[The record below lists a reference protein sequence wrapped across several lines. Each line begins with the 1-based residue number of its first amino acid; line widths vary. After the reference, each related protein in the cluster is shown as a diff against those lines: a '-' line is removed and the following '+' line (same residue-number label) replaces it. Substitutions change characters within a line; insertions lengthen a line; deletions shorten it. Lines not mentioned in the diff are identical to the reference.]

1 MSIALSS
8 LSASIQ
14 ATLNNRQ
21 ESVSRRLMIEFTG
34 LKQAN
39 AELSRRFDQAEKA
52 LAPPREKRLQ
62 ALANFRRQLPLTGTE
77 WRLVF
82 AALSDHDE
90 RLSAVLE
97 DDPLFGRVHEEVQER
112 IRQSTLNRRDW
123 LALCFSYFAYDNDT
137 PEANR
142 NWQLLRGDID
152 QGFEVVK
159 RAAKREKEWMR
170 VVAHHRELFG
180 DAAGSQL
187 AEEIFAGKA
196 RDLSA
201 LQTIAQVP
209 DSSWLWRRIFAVLL
223 SRIFQLA
230 DEPFRQRLPELVDLG
245 QLNSRYLDQVLSACL
260 TRYFHSRF
268 REESSDLLKQ
278 LSLDQW
284 GSPQMRSRQNAW
296 LQYVEQPVCA
306 MVVAWLAKEDLQHFF
321 TLLQGESGVD
331 RNRLNYW
338 IKHVGLMSYT
348 RIVLGSGAADDPS
361 PDFVEF
367 RRKNRARL
375 SYLQGGTAED
385 NAFIMQIGQYFFVE
399 FSRKGNACYFYNA
412 ENLPFKPESHRLSL
426 NTELKRIQY
435 IAASGTSENKFT
447 HSGGWESKADEILRR
462 LGIVAQK
469 NTNTP
474 ATAASRDL
482 AHNKWQQLVASAA
495 RNTRNS
501 AAQKMQQPQLGA
513 ESYVEKAGKIKDAI
527 DVIILK
533 AEAFLRTQPN
543 PPKSLDRRH
552 DGGAFWVLENENRP
566 TIHRE
571 LTRLTFRHVP
581 GKGYWIK

>member
-1 MSIALSS
+1 MSIALSK

-21 ESVSRRLMIEFTG
+21 ESVSRRLMVEFTG
-34 LKQAN
+34 LQQAN
-39 AELSRRFDQAEKA
+39 ADLSRRFDQAEKA
-52 LAPPREKRLQ
+52 PAPPREKRLQ
-62 ALANFRRQLPLTGTE
+62 ALANFRRQLPLTATE

-90 RLSAVLE
+90 RLSAVL
-97 DDPLFGRVHEEVQER
+97 DDGPLFGRVHNEVQER
-112 IRQSTLNRRDW
+112 IRQSKLNRRDW

-159 RAAKREKEWMR
+159 RMAKREKEWMR

-187 AEEIFAGKA
+187 AEDIFAGKA

-223 SRIFQLA
+223 SRIFQLP
-230 DEPFRQRLPELVDLG
+230 DEPFRQRLPELLDLG

-278 LSLDQW
+278 LTLDHW

-321 TLLQGESGVD
+321 TLLQGERGVD

-367 RRKNRARL
+367 RRKNKARL
-375 SYLQGGTAED
+375 SYLHGGTAED

-426 NTELKRIQY
+426 NMELKRSQY
-435 IAASGTSENKFT
+435 VAAAGTLENKFT

-462 LGIVAQK
+462 LGVITVLNHK
-469 NTNTP
+469 NNPVNAENGKPGNT
-474 ATAASRDL
+474 
-482 AHNKWQQLVASAA
+482 WQQLAASPKPNPINTAQQRKIGSEDYAAIVAKKQS
-495 RNTRNS
+495 T
-501 AAQKMQQPQLGA
+501 
-513 ESYVEKAGKIKDAI
+513 IDAI
-527 DVIILK
+527 VLK
-533 AEAFLRTQPN
+533 AEAFLRAQPS
-543 PPKSLDRRH
+543 PPTCLDLRRE
-552 DGGAFWVLENENRP
+552 GGAFWILEKENRP

-571 LTRLTFRHVP
+571 LLRLTFRHVP
-581 GKGYWIK
+581 GKGYWIA

>member
-1 MSIALSS
+1 MSRALST
-8 LSASIQ
+8 LSASIH
-14 ATLNNRQ
+14 ATLNNRH
-21 ESVSRRLMIEFTG
+21 ENVSRRMLVEFTG
-34 LKQAN
+34 LQQAN

-52 LAPPREKRLQ
+52 LAPPREKRLL
-62 ALANFRRQLPLTGTE
+62 ALTNFRRQLPLTATE

-90 RLSAVLE
+90 RLAAVLE

-152 QGFEVVK
+152 QGFEAVK
-159 RAAKREKEWMR
+159 RMAKREKEWMR

-209 DSSWLWRRIFAVLL
+209 DSSWLWRRIFTVLL
-223 SRIFQLA
+223 SRVFQLA
-230 DEPFRQRLPELVDLG
+230 DETFRERLSELVDLG

-278 LSLDQW
+278 LTLNHW
-284 GSPQMRSRQNAW
+284 GSPQIRSKQNAW

-321 TLLQGESGVD
+321 TLLQGERGVD

-348 RIVLGSGAADDPS
+348 RIVLGSGAAEDSS

-375 SYLQGGTAED
+375 SYLHGGTADD
-385 NAFIMQIGQYFFVE
+385 NAFIMQIGNYFFVE
-399 FSRKGNACYFYNA
+399 FSRKGNACYFYDA

-426 NTELKRIQY
+426 NLELKRSQF
-435 IAASGTSENKFT
+435 IAASGTPENKFT
-447 HSGGWESKADEILRR
+447 HSGGWEGKADEILRR
-462 LGIVAQK
+462 LGVTVLNKK
-469 NTNTP
+469 NDSKTAVSGEIGNT
-474 ATAASRDL
+474 
-482 AHNKWQQLVASAA
+482 WQQLGASPKQNPKNTVQQRMPQGNTDSNSYAATVAKKQS
-495 RNTRNS
+495 T
-501 AAQKMQQPQLGA
+501 
-513 ESYVEKAGKIKDAI
+513 IDAI
-527 DVIILK
+527 VLK
-533 AEAFLRTQPN
+533 AEAFLRAQPS
-543 PPKSLDRRH
+543 PPTCLDLRRE
-552 DGGAFWVLENENRP
+552 GGAFWILEKENRP

-571 LTRLTFRHVP
+571 LIRLTFRHVP
-581 GKGYWIK
+581 GKGYWIA